1 MCLILFCLFKNDL
14 TNSFIYNLDLDH
26 CKNIT
31 NISALRNVHN
41 LNLSHCTRIK
51 DFSAL
56 RNVQRL
62 TINNFT

>member
-14 TNSFIYNLDLDH
+14 TNSFIYNLDH

>member
-1 MCLILFCLFKNDL
+1 MCLILFCFFKNDL

-31 NISALRNVHN
+31 DISVLGNVHN
-41 LNLSHCTRIK
+41 LNLRHCIRIK

-56 RNVQRL
+56 RNVHRL

>member
-31 NISALRNVHN
+31 DISVLGNVHN
-41 LNLSHCTRIK
+41 LNLRHCIRIK

-56 RNVQRL
+56 RNVHRL